1 MVRSLPV
8 ARTLAGYR
16 ISWLRRDVVAGI
28 VLTTL
33 LVPQGMAYAELAGL
47 PAITGLYT
55 TILCLLGYAVFG
67 PSRVLVLGPDSSLG
81 PMIAATILPIV
92 GSHGS
97 PERAIALASM
107 LALIVGAIMI
117 VAGIAKLGFIADLLS
132 KPTQIGYMNGLA
144 LTILIGQLPKLFGF
158 SVSAN
163 GLINEARAFANG
175 VASGEAV
182 GAAVAIGVVSLAL
195 ILALARW
202 MSRVPGVL
210 VAVVVAIAASAAFNL
225 ADHGVPLVG
234 TLPKGFPPLTVP
246 NPVSDLPLLVA
257 GALGIALVALTDTIS
272 TASAFAARTGQELD
286 GNGEM
291 IGIGAA
297 NVAAGFFQGF
307 PVSTSGSRT
316 AVAEQ
321 AGAKTQLTG
330 VVGAAAIVLMLVLVP
345 GLLRNLPQPT
355 LAAVV
360 IAASLSLADVR
371 GTVRLWHQRRV
382 EFLLSIT
389 AFLGVAL
396 LGVLEGIAVA
406 VALSILNVFRRAWR
420 PYQTTLGRVAGMPGA
435 HDRRLHPEAEQLPGL
450 VIFRFDA
457 PLFFANARTFRDEIR
472 HLATA
477 EPRPQWIVIASEPI
491 TDVDTTAAD
500 MLADLDQ
507 ELNANGTS
515 LVFAELKDPVRAKLE
530 RYELIGPLNPE
541 HFFPTLDAALDTFR
555 QQTSADWTPPTEPS
569 RSTGNWLRAHDS
581 AVAGGEVVAHLSGAQ
596 QPGARQGPRRG
607 GERAQPRTLSE
618 RR

>member
-1 MVRSLPV
+1 MTVSRWLPG
-8 ARTLAGYR
+8 ARVLASYR

-47 PAITGLYT
+47 PPITGLYT
-55 TILCLLGYAVFG
+55 TILCLIGYAVFG
-67 PSRVLVLGPDSSLG
+67 PSRILVLGPDSSLG
-81 PMIAATILPIV
+81 PMIAATILPIL
-92 GSHGS
+92 GSNGS

-117 VAGIAKLGFIADLLS
+117 VAGIAKLGFVADLLS

-163 GLINEARAFANG
+163 GLINEVLAFVHG
-175 VASGEAV
+175 LASGEAV
-182 GAAVAIGVVSLAL
+182 GAAVAIGLVSLGL
-195 ILALARW
+195 ILALGRW
-202 MSRVPGVL
+202 LPRIPGVL
-210 VAVVVAIAASAAFNL
+210 VAVLVAIAASTLLDL
-225 ADHGVPLVG
+225 AGHGVSLVG
-234 TLPKGFPPLTVP
+234 TLPQGFPPLTVP
-246 NPVSDLPLLVA
+246 SIESVSDLPLLIA

-272 TASAFAARTGQELD
+272 TASSFAARTGQEID

-291 IGIGAA
+291 IGIGVA

-321 AGAKTQLTG
+321 AGAKTQVTG
-330 VVGAAAIVLMLVLVP
+330 VVGAAAIVLMLVFVP

-360 IAASLSLADVR
+360 IAASLSLADLP
-371 GTVRLWHQRRV
+371 GTVRLWRQRRV

-396 LGVLEGIAVA
+396 LGVLQGIAVA
-406 VALSILNVFRRAWR
+406 VALSILNVFRRAWW
-420 PYQTTLGRVAGMPGA
+420 PYQTTLGRVPGLPGH
-435 HDRRLHPEAEQLPGL
+435 HDRQQYPNAEELPGL

-457 PLFFANARTFRDEIR
+457 PLFFANARTFRDQMR
-472 HLATA
+472 RLAAA
-477 EPRPQWIVIASEPI
+477 EPRPRWILIAAEPI

-500 MLADLDQ
+500 MLADLDE

-515 LVFAELKDPVRAKLE
+515 LVFAELKNPVRTKLE
-530 RYELIGPLNPE
+530 RYELIGPLNPD
-541 HFFPTLDAALDTFR
+541 HFFPTLDAAIDTFC
-555 QQTSADWTPPTEPS
+555 QQTSAHWTPPKQ
-569 RSTGNWLRAHDS
+569 TGAE
-581 AVAGGEVVAHLSGAQ
+581 AK
-596 QPGARQGPRRG
+596 
-607 GERAQPRTLSE
+607 
-618 RR
+618 

>member
-1 MVRSLPV
+1 
-8 ARTLAGYR
+8 LAGYR
-16 ISWLRRDVVAGI
+16 AEWLRRDAVAGL

-55 TILCLLGYAVFG
+55 TILCLIGYAAFG

-81 PMIAATILPIV
+81 PMIAATLLPIL
-92 GSHGS
+92 GSDGS

-117 VAGIAKLGFIADLLS
+117 VAGIAKLGFVADLLS

-158 SVSAN
+158 STEAN
-163 GLINEARAFANG
+163 GLIHEAHAFVHG
-175 VASGEAV
+175 LASGEAV

-195 ILALARW
+195 ILALTRW
-202 MSRVPGVL
+202 IPRVPAVL
-210 VAVVVAIAASAAFNL
+210 AAVVFAIAVSAAL
-225 ADHGVPLVG
+225 DLGSHGVSLIG
-234 TLPKGFPPLTVP
+234 TLPQGFPPLTVP
-246 NPVSDLPLLVA
+246 NPISDLPLLVA
-257 GALGIALVALTDTIS
+257 GALGIVLVALTDTIS
-272 TASAFAARTGQELD
+272 TASAFAARTGQEID

-321 AGAKTQLTG
+321 AGAKTQVTG
-330 VVGAAAIVLMLVLVP
+330 LVGAALIVLMLVLVP
-345 GLLRNLPQPT
+345 GLLKSLPNPT

-360 IAASLSLADVR
+360 IAASLSLADIP
-371 GTVRLWHQRRV
+371 GTVRLWHQRPV
-382 EFLLSIT
+382 EFLLSMT

-406 VALSILNVFRRAWR
+406 VALSILNVFRRAWW
-420 PYQTTLGRVAGMPGA
+420 PYQATLGRVPGLPGQ
-435 HDRRLHPEAEQLPGL
+435 HDLGQYPEAEQIPGL
-450 VIFRFDA
+450 AIFRFDA
-457 PLFFANARTFRDEIR
+457 PLFFANARTFRDQVRRI
-472 HLATA
+472 AA
-477 EPRPQWIVIASEPI
+477 GDPRPHWILIAAEPI

-500 MLADLDQ
+500 MLADLDE
-507 ELNANGTS
+507 ELNAAGTS
-515 LVFAELKDPVRAKLE
+515 LVFAELKNPVRRKLE
-530 RYELIGPLNPE
+530 RYQLIGPLEPA
-541 HFFPTLDAALDTFR
+541 HFFPTLDAAIDAFR
-555 QQTSADWTPPTEPS
+555 EQTGADWVRGPARTRPAGRRRN
-569 RSTGNWLRAHDS
+569 RS
-581 AVAGGEVVAHLSGAQ
+581 
-596 QPGARQGPRRG
+596 
-607 GERAQPRTLSE
+607 
-618 RR
+618 